1 MKIILAYA
9 KNNEFKIKV
18 IGNTLDTLI
27 LLVAISKFLV
37 EKISEEKK
45 INMDIAERIVMD
57 CILDGMKTVKKQ

>member
-1 MKIILAYA
+1 MKIIFAYA

-18 IGNTLDTLI
+18 IGNTLDTLT

-45 INMDIAERIVMD
+45 INMDIAERIVID
-57 CILDGMKTVKKQ
+57 CISDGMKTVKKK

>member
-1 MKIILAYA
+1 MKIIFAYA

-18 IGNTLDTLI
+18 IGNTLDTLT

-45 INMDIAERIVMD
+45 INMDISERIVID
-57 CILDGMKTVKKQ
+57 CISDGMKTVKKQ